1 MGHCRLELCS
11 RSELDYALSFFS
23 LLCHTLQL
31 LAEISIFPSQAKTD
45 DRDEKRGRE
54 RNKTSNYIICF
65 SSTSNF

>member
-1 MGHCRLELCS
+1 MGHCRLELRS

-45 DRDEKRGRE
+45 DRDEKGGKR
-54 RNKTSNYIICF
+54 KKQ
-65 SSTSNF
+65 NF